1 MFTTIFSW
9 VMQVIT
15 VLPSLITD
23 IEKLWSGTAKS
34 GSQKW
39 LSVEQALSGS
49 ISAVAEAAAKLAP
62 AGTSVDTIST
72 AVDIFVK
79 AVNDAFVALANTLQL
94 FPHAGQPAA
103 NAVAASPAVKK

>member
-1 MFTTIFSW
+1 MFSTIFTW
-9 VMQVIT
+9 VMQVIP

-23 IEKLWSGTAKS
+23 IEKLWGGTAQS

-39 LSVEQALSGS
+39 LSVEQAMSGS
-49 ISAVAEAAAKLAP
+49 ISAVAEVAAKLAP
-62 AGTSVDTIST
+62 AGTSVDAIST

-103 NAVAASPAVKK
+103 NAATPAPAAKK